1 MDRRIVLIGLLVLTG
16 LAGSALGGTYGGGSG
31 PSEGDNERRTETQK
45 VVDVN
50 DLRQSFL
57 ELYGNDFAFV
67 DDWLVGTHMWIL
79 VVKPCST
86 GQKSIRYEVEKRY
99 DHYDIKYTFTL
110 TVGNK
115 RSSRI
120 HSLDFIGDRQYFLPD
135 LRLGDSIVLPIRIS
149 PEHEQ
154 YRFIPTRQ
162 EARGQGTFWNASIRK
177 HKNVLKGLKNEL
189 DSINPVEKY
198 LSYMGTRRGRNF
210 FRTGDFCPHL
220 VAVFQAQKPGK
231 FNLHIYGKGYKDQR
245 KVLPVQ
251 IIPTTNSLRVL
262 ACYKSIRERIGKNAA
277 SSHRSFFR
285 RADITLRVG
294 DKIEVIYW
302 MGDYTRKSISME
314 SILFPQL
321 TVEKMPYRKR
331 RNDFRIKGTEQ

>member
-1 MDRRIVLIGLLVLTG
+1 V
-16 LAGSALGGTYGGGSG
+16 
-31 PSEGDNERRTETQK
+31 
-45 VVDVN
+45 
-50 DLRQSFL
+50 F
-57 ELYGNDFAFV
+57 GNDFAFV
-67 DDWLVGTHMWIL
+67 DDWLVGTRMWIL

-86 GQKSIRYEVEKRY
+86 GQKSIRYEVEKRSN
-99 DHYDIKYTFTL
+99 HYHIEYTFVL

-120 HSLDFIGDRQYFLPD
+120 HSLYLIGDRQYLYPD
-135 LRLGDSIVLPIRIS
+135 LRLGDSIVLPIRLS

-154 YRFIPTRQ
+154 YRFIPTRK
-162 EARGQGTFWNASIRK
+162 EARGQGIFWNASIRK
-177 HKNVLKGLKNEL
+177 HKHVLKGLKNEL
-189 DSINPVEKY
+189 DGINPAEKY
-198 LSYMGTRRGRNF
+198 LRYIGTRRGRNVC
-210 FRTGDFCPHL
+210 RTLEISPHL

-245 KVLPVQ
+245 KVLPVR
-251 IIPTTNSLRVL
+251 IIPKTNSLRVL
-262 ACYKSIRERIGKNAA
+262 ASSKSIKERLSKNAT
-277 SSHRSFFR
+277 SHHSRYFR

-302 MGDYTRKSISME
+302 MGKLTRKSME